1 MEDASTKETIPRCEA
16 AAPAEKPS
24 SWLLAK
30 EIPYAMTVIVTALG
44 WCVVHVIGAIEES
57 PSVGYGKKIKP
68 INKDSFE
75 VTFRV
80 TNITRSHFFR
90 RVSFYVSAEDGSW
103 TNEKA
108 IPQPPAKIVEDDNFP
123 PQPEI
128 ENKDGKTRVKMVRF
142 YVAQFQPGTSWD
154 FYAILS
160 NVSKPEPQILAD
172 FSSPKN
178 DPRAKV
184 EPASIR
190 LIPNGAETF
199 LVRYQVA
206 ILLFAGIAWLIIA
219 IVYVW
224 SLRLGV
230 R

>member
-80 TNITRSHFFR
+80 TNITRSHFFAAS
-90 RVSFYVSAEDGSW
+90 VSMSLPRTGVGLTKRLFPNHQQKSSKM
-103 TNEKA
+103 TIFHHNQRSRIKT
-108 IPQPPAKIVEDDNFP
+108 AK
-123 PQPEI
+123 
-128 ENKDGKTRVKMVRF
+128 
-142 YVAQFQPGTSWD
+142 
-154 FYAILS
+154 
-160 NVSKPEPQILAD
+160 
-172 FSSPKN
+172 
-178 DPRAKV
+178 RA
-184 EPASIR
+184 
-190 LIPNGAETF
+190 
-199 LVRYQVA
+199 
-206 ILLFAGIAWLIIA
+206 
-219 IVYVW
+219 
-224 SLRLGV
+224 
-230 R
+230 